1 MPASGAIAR
10 FWASVRSLRFRLGIS
25 QEELAER
32 ADLHRTYIAGI
43 ERGARNVTLKSM
55 DKLAKALGV
64 STASLLDPAGNLPI
78 QPGDPRSEL
87 SDGKFVDILI
97 VEDNQADVELTL
109 HAFKK
114 AKITNPIHVV
124 YDGAEALDF
133 LFCSGRYAIRKM
145 EHRPQVVLLD
155 LNLPGLSGLEVL
167 RRIKSDARTRTIQVI
182 VLTASQRDRDIG
194 ECHRLGAA
202 TYIVK
207 PVDFENFSKVT
218 PQLSLHWALLEPALA
233 RHR

>member
-1 MPASGAIAR
+1 MPGSGVIVR
-10 FWASVRSLRFRLGIS
+10 FGASVRSLRFRLGIS

-55 DKLAKALGV
+55 DKLAGALGV
-64 STASLLDPAGNLPI
+64 STAALLDPAGKLAVR
-78 QPGDPRSEL
+78 PGGPGSGL
-87 SDGKFVDILI
+87 SNGKFLDILM

-114 AKITNPIHVV
+114 AIITNPIHVV

-133 LFCSGRYAIRKM
+133 LFCRGRYANRKM
-145 EHRPQVVLLD
+145 ENRPQLVLLD
-155 LNLPGLSGLEVL
+155 LNLPRVSGLEVL
-167 RRIKSDARTRTIQVI
+167 RRIKSDPRTKTIPVI
-182 VLTASQRDRDIG
+182 VLTASRRDRDIG
-194 ECHRLGAA
+194 ECHRMGAA

-218 PQLSLHWALLEPALA
+218 PQLSLRWALLEPALA
-233 RHR
+233 GHL